1 MKPYLFLLLT
11 FISLEAL
18 ASGNTKFSIVTMCQN
33 GRWQDANGT
42 IIMHNAKG
50 YGYLDFDN
58 GGAESIYWITDIGVG
73 ELDLNATSD
82 SWRMRTWIKE
92 YRTYVRATVTLRQ
105 IDSVK
110 YSFKIVSDESR
121 LNLEFEANKVIPSNK
136 VNSNNQSTIEKEDNR
151 GMIVAIGT
159 LVAILIVGGFVAYK
173 KYGKKFDER
182 NQ

>member
-11 FISLEAL
+11 LISLEAL

-33 GRWQDANGT
+33 GRWQDARGT
-42 IIMHNAKG
+42 IVMHNAKG

-58 GGAESIYWITDIGVG
+58 GGAESIYWITDTGVG
-73 ELDLNATSD
+73 ELDLNATSG

-92 YRTYVRATVTLRQ
+92 YRTYVRATVTLRK
-105 IDSVK
+105 IDDIK
-110 YSFKIVSDESR
+110 YNFKIVADEGR
-121 LNLEFEANKVIPSNK
+121 MNMEFEANKIIPSKVIPSNP
-136 VNSNNQSTIEKEDNR
+136 STIEKEGNR
-151 GMIVAIGT
+151 GMTVAIGI
-159 LVAILIVGGFVAYK
+159 LFAILIVGGFVVYK